1 MNNLANVL
9 LGLRKPAETLARQSM
24 NVLEST
30 LAHNHPRIAVSAT
43 NLGAI
48 LREKPDLAGSR
59 QEYARALAIDETT
72 NGTDHPEVAADLCNL
87 AEVYSAL
94 GNKREA
100 KRLLDRA
107 AAMGEVM
114 RLSSRISFTQTG
126 LIRLYAMRFER
137 GAPGNCG
144 RRSASGIITR
154 RILDLRGPWRQ
165 GQSVNP
171 TLRRVSCN
179 DKI

>member
-24 NVLEST
+24 KVLEST
-30 LAHNHPRIAVSAT
+30 LGHNHPRIAVSAS

-72 NGTDHPEVAADLCNL
+72 NGTDHPEVAADLRNL
-87 AEVYSAL
+87 AEVYNAL

-107 AAMGEVM
+107 AAMGE
-114 RLSSRISFTQTG
+114 SCGCISH
-126 LIRLYAMRFER
+126 
-137 GAPGNCG
+137 
-144 RRSASGIITR
+144 
-154 RILDLRGPWRQ
+154 
-165 GQSVNP
+165 
-171 TLRRVSCN
+171 
-179 DKI
+179 